1 MQKTREQIVEDLID
15 HAKILGKGNTEDW
28 QFIENIKSMGSA
40 LLEMDETDSEC
51 LDRYLCDDSP
61 DHLNDDGYNWILN
74 HGFDELETEAE
85 KAELIREYIKL
96 QDRKI
101 SRSDKEDLLMYLDL
115 PIGSYFLPEDYD
127 PKRSSCYDFK
137 AEVEEA
143 YGVKA
148 GLAGIQGDH
157 FCLIWLKPPE
167 DYTYPSGIKSEDEV
181 CYYVQPAWDKPSQD
195 NEWKGE
201 WYLEIHPQE
210 EN

>member
-1 MQKTREQIVEDLID
+1 MEKTREQIVEDLID
-15 HAKILGKGNTEDW
+15 HAKILGKGDTEDW
-28 QFIENIKSMGSA
+28 QFIENIILMGSA
-40 LLEMDETDSEC
+40 LLEMDETDS
-51 LDRYLCDDSP
+51 
-61 DHLNDDGYNWILN
+61 
-74 HGFDELETEAE
+74 
-85 KAELIREYIKL
+85 
-96 QDRKI
+96 I
-101 SRSDKEDLLMYLDL
+101 SRSDKEDLLNYLDL
-115 PIGSYFLPEDYD
+115 PIGSHYYFLPEDYD

-143 YGVKA
+143 FGVKA

-167 DYTYPSGIKSEDEV
+167 DYTYPSGRKSEDEV
-181 CYYVQPAWDKPSQD
+181 CYYVQPAWDEPSQD